1 MLHEYMNQS
10 EPRGLRRQGSIDPS
24 FGNQSVD
31 QRAMKVVL
39 DDGGRAAAGHGT
51 KASKDCVCRTIAIAA
66 GLDYQKVYDLL
77 MEMAPDHATKGVLK
91 PATRAFLARLGW
103 LWHPCMF
110 IGQGCKV
117 HLRANE
123 LPSGRLIVSVSRHVT
138 AVIDHVIHDTHDPS
152 RGGSRCVYGYWTQG
166 GN

>member
-1 MLHEYMNQS
+1 MIVLKMIHEYMNQS
-10 EPRGLRRQGSIDPS
+10 KPRGLRRQLSIDPR

-31 QRAMKVVL
+31 QRAMEVVL

-66 GLDYQKVYDLL
+66 ELDYQKVYDLL
-77 MEMAPDHATKGVLK
+77 MEMTPDHATKGVLK

-110 IGQGCKV
+110 IGQG
-117 HLRANE
+117 
-123 LPSGRLIVSVSRHVT
+123 
-138 AVIDHVIHDTHDPS
+138 
-152 RGGSRCVYGYWTQG
+152 
-166 GN
+166 